1 MQQISKLVWPIYNPR
16 QWGLGQVLCYN
27 EYSLLAVT
35 SNLVLIGNY
44 EVAKEC
50 KEYYTYILHIS
61 ILYSSPSTASIRVE
75 RSIVVVRQ
83 LLLLSESIIIVL
95 LSIIIV
101 LLSIIL
107 VLLSIIIVLL
117 SIILVLLYE

>member
-1 MQQISKLVWPIYNPR
+1 MQQISKLVWPIYDPR

-50 KEYYTYILHIS
+50 KEYYTIHTYQHIIFLPLHRIHQS
-61 ILYSSPSTASIRVE
+61 GTEHSGSKAV
-75 RSIVVVRQ
+75 
-83 LLLLSESIIIVL
+83 IIIV
-95 LSIIIV
+95 
-101 LLSIIL
+101 
-107 VLLSIIIVLL
+107 
-117 SIILVLLYE
+117 